1 MSKQH
6 EEWRFNIA
14 TEIAELLAARGCT
27 VDDAVAILRRL
38 QFHADDHTGFT
49 PFRTKLTCSDLR
61 SQTSSCETQASAPVD
76 RASSA
81 KATKRLP
88 AKRKVLNP

>member
-38 QFHADDHTGFT
+38 QCHADNHTGFT
-49 PFRTKLTCSDLR
+49 PFRTKLTCADLR
-61 SQTSSCETQASAPVD
+61 SQTSPCGQQAPTPLPEEKSTSPPDAEPSND
-76 RASSA
+76 RQ
-81 KATKRLP
+81 
-88 AKRKVLNP
+88 